1 MDQLPAL
8 ALIGVAAVGLV
19 AVLLIVRR
27 DRAEAVERE
36 SPFATSTEGEKVC
49 PNCLM
54 GNLWTDAKCVSC
66 GKPLPG

>member
-27 DRAEAVERE
+27 DREEAVERE
-36 SPFATSTEGEKVC
+36 SPFAPSTEGEKIC
-49 PNCLM
+49 PNCRM
-54 GNLWTDAKCVSC
+54 GNLWTDAKCVAC